1 MAHFF
6 YLCVKLRIMKIKILK
21 DVYSSNGWRHIGE
34 VHDLD
39 NKTAKHYLSKGIGI
53 EYKEEKAVKET
64 KENKKV
70 SKRTT
75 KKAK

>member
-1 MAHFF
+1 M
-6 YLCVKLRIMKIKILK
+6 LK
-21 DVYSSNGWRHIGE
+21 DVFSISGWRYEGQIYE
-34 VHDLD
+34 LD
-39 NKTAKHYLSKGIGI
+39 HKTAKHYLSREIGI

>member
-1 MAHFF
+1 
-6 YLCVKLRIMKIKILK
+6 MKIKILK
-21 DVYSSNGWRHIGE
+21 DVYTSKGWRYTGE

-39 NKTAKHYLSKGIGI
+39 NKTAKHYLSKGIGIEYKI